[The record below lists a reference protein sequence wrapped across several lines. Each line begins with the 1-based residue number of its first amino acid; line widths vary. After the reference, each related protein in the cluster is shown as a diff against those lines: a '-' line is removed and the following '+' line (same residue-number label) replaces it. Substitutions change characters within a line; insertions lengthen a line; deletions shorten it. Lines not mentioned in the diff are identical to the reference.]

1 MPVCVHLRSLDVTAA
16 KESDYVFQGSGSEE
30 TLVSEDRSLRPLWP
44 RLLPLGGPQKT
55 QILNLLSFYPQACW
69 CILQRSLQGSGG
81 EMPFS
86 LILVPFNTLTAFL
99 TPPPFFC
106 LVTVFLLIAVSC
118 WVPGGMPQT
127 WCFKEL
133 DEFHEL
139 MHRSTYCSPT
149 SWGSPRFVLWCAE

>member
-1 MPVCVHLRSLDVTAA
+1 MTAA

-118 WVPGGMPQT
+118 WVPGGMPQ
-127 WCFKEL
+127 KL
-133 DEFHEL
+133 D
-139 MHRSTYCSPT
+139 
-149 SWGSPRFVLWCAE
+149 VLKN

>member
-1 MPVCVHLRSLDVTAA
+1 MSLHVPLFTSQPSNLFFFAVATLHRLIRVLCLCVHLRSLDVTAA

-44 RLLPLGGPQKT
+44 RLLPLGSPQKT

-99 TPPPFFC
+99 TPPPFF
-106 LVTVFLLIAVSC
+106 VLLLFFC
-118 WVPGGMPQT
+118 
-127 WCFKEL
+127 
-133 DEFHEL
+133 
-139 MHRSTYCSPT
+139 
-149 SWGSPRFVLWCAE
+149 